1 MAVHDRERRL
11 AARVTSGAVHIEY
24 VAPSPHIRDLSLSGC
39 YILDART
46 LHTGQTVRV
55 RLIFGPADAVVVHG
69 MVRRVDEGMGMALEF
84 ISIDAGDRQRLKQF
98 VEQADP
104 GSISPAGADIF

>member
-1 MAVHDRERRL
+1 VI
-11 AARVTSGAVHIEY
+11 SGAVHVEY
-24 VAPSPHIRDLSLSGC
+24 VAPSPHVRDLSLSGC

-55 RLIFGPADAVVVHG
+55 RLIFSNGDAVVVHG
-69 MVRRVDEGMGMALEF
+69 MVRRVDEGVGMALEF
-84 ISIDAGDRQRLKQF
+84 ISIESADRQRLKLY

-104 GSISPAGADIF
+104 GSVSPAGSDIF